1 MSRGSCRS
9 AADMAVAHCLALC
22 EFLILY
28 HNVCCI
34 NLISFPVCI
43 TSGLDTACHN
53 NADSLTEIFFCEL
66 CLSSESHAAD
76 KISRSLSV
84 PFKTTVNSQ
93 SISGDCH

>member
-53 NADSLTEIFFCEL
+53 NADSPV
-66 CLSSESHAAD
+66 LSMGKCRENLA
-76 KISRSLSV
+76 I
-84 PFKTTVNSQ
+84 P
-93 SISGDCH
+93 